1 MTTND
6 ELEPGLGRAFA
17 FEPSATS
24 TQGMDRRVAAA
35 IAGAGRVQA
44 GPRPMVGRPVRRRW
58 FAFAIAG
65 LALALVAAT
74 TSLMG
79 LYAGM
84 GGDAYR
90 IAWDRGQ
97 AVGLSQTRDGY
108 RVTVERAYADGASL
122 MLAVSVVDTE
132 GRGHSQV
139 GAAGMELAL
148 AGTPYEPLFGQGA
161 PLDERASAN
170 VWWFAADDLVLPG
183 TREITVTVPAI
194 EVRDN
199 ATPPPSSAEA
209 TWNPWHEVTGPWTF
223 TFDLPIAGGAVVEPG
238 VSASAAGIEL
248 SLDQVLISP
257 TRVRAQLV
265 ASGASGG
272 AWAIVGR
279 VLHNGRVLTDGGG
292 PVVAGDLQLTTGTG
306 VDDARGEWRVVVD
319 ELVGMSERTAGP
331 WEFRFTVP

>member
-1 MTTND
+1 MTATD

-17 FEPSATS
+17 FEPSAGAM
-24 TQGMDRRVAAA
+24 QAMDRRVATA
-35 IAGAGRVQA
+35 IADAGRVKR
-44 GPRPMVGRPVRRRW
+44 GSGRRW

-79 LYAGM
+79 LYDSM

-97 AVGLSQTRDGY
+97 AVGLSQIRDGY

-139 GAAGMELAL
+139 GAAGMEVAL
-148 AGTPYEPLFGQGA
+148 EGTPYEPLFGQGA

-170 VWWFAADDLVLPG
+170 VWWFAARDLVAPG
-183 TREITVTVPAI
+183 VREITVTVPAVD
-194 EVRDN
+194 VRDD
-199 ATPPPSSAEA
+199 ATPPPSAAEA
-209 TWNPWHEVTGPWTF
+209 TWNPWHQVQGPWAF
-223 TFDLPIAGGAVVEPG
+223 TFDLRIAGGAVVELG
-238 VSASAAGIEL
+238 VSASAAGIDLALE
-248 SLDQVLISP
+248 QVLISP
-257 TRVRAQLV
+257 TRVRAQL
-265 ASGASGG
+265 ALTGASVAGKSSG
-272 AWAIVGR
+272 AWAMVGR
-279 VLHNGRVLTDGGG
+279 VLHDGRVLTDGGG
-292 PVVAGDLQLTTGTG
+292 PVAAGDLQLTTGTG
-306 VDDARGEWRVVVD
+306 VDDARGDWRVVVD
-319 ELVGMSERTAGP
+319 ELVGMSERIAGP